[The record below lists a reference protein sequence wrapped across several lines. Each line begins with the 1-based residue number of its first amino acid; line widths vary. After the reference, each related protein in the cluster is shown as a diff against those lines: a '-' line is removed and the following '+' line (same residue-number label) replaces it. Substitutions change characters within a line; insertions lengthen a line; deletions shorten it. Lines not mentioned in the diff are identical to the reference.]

1 MESVKIANEITSS
14 SIDYAIGISQA
25 GLKKNLRDHD
35 RFKYDMFLCNY
46 GAEILKTSDPKL
58 ILSNIAEKLNLLHFL
73 ILKQENLSISY
84 HGHKKNLESIIAKTS
99 LLLNSFK
106 NENESNLKLN
116 KFSSMS

>member
-1 MESVKIANEITSS
+1 MII
-14 SIDYAIGISQA
+14 
-25 GLKKNLRDHD
+25 
-35 RFKYDMFLCNY
+35 M
-46 GAEILKTSDPKL
+46 
-58 ILSNIAEKLNLLHFL
+58 

-99 LLLNSFK
+99 LLLNSVK